1 MTATI
6 HVENINIASLASGLQ
21 KKSGKIRLFAGY
33 PRGQGAGWS
42 AVNAI
47 GFQATVIAGTPA
59 SWRISA
65 YGSFPVGSACAA
77 VEPAG
82 ATLAAGVETIA
93 TMDLARSFL
102 GEHIPSYM
110 ICIILFGTNTYK
122 NAPNIWSS
130 RRTAY
135 IESATTI
142 TPAFCRIVD
151 HTQNKDKIKIS
162 RPPVSPKQSN
172 RNEIRMAPLVPCLV
186 KLRIPHGESVPSS
199 FSFPVDSETTTVADL
214 KRSVIV
220 EVESQ
225 NATLLGMY
233 SGDTQ
238 IDTTEN
244 EDGDLL
250 RDVLKLNTEREMI
263 CQVEFRV
270 VDGNSND
277 LLAAGGALVGAA
289 AGPVLVQASVAAVGF
304 GGGGIVAGTPAAAFM
319 ASYGGSVAAGSM
331 CAVLQSV
338 GAVGLALGGTV
349 VAAGV
354 GGIVLY
360 GVTRSLMN
368 GRQSN

>member
-1 MTATI
+1 
-6 HVENINIASLASGLQ
+6 
-21 KKSGKIRLFAGY
+21 
-33 PRGQGAGWS
+33 
-42 AVNAI
+42 
-47 GFQATVIAGTPA
+47 
-59 SWRISA
+59 
-65 YGSFPVGSACAA
+65 
-77 VEPAG
+77 
-82 ATLAAGVETIA
+82 
-93 TMDLARSFL
+93 
-102 GEHIPSYM
+102 
-110 ICIILFGTNTYK
+110 
-122 NAPNIWSS
+122 
-130 RRTAY
+130 
-135 IESATTI
+135 
-142 TPAFCRIVD
+142 
-151 HTQNKDKIKIS
+151 
-162 RPPVSPKQSN
+162 
-172 RNEIRMAPLVPCLV
+172 MAPLVPCLV

-214 KRSVIV
+214 KRSVLV

-244 EDGDLL
+244 GDGDLL

-304 GGGGIVAGTPAAAFM
+304 GAGGIVAGTPAAAFM

-354 GGIVLY
+354 GGVVLY
-360 GVTRSLMN
+360 GVTRSLMS
-368 GRQSN
+368 GRQSK